1 MNNRRLPNLVSI
13 EIIIYCKS
21 AAIENR
27 MPLNFYRKVLK
38 DYFSLLLIIKSLK
51 KTIMSFIKEFKTFAM
66 SGNIVD
72 LAVAVIIGGAFGSIV
87 SSLVDDIITP
97 LLLTPALQAAHVND
111 ITSLSWGA
119 VKYGNFLS
127 SIIKFTIIAFVLF
140 TIIKAMNAF
149 KKKEEAK
156 SEPEVS
162 STDQLL
168 TEIRDALKK

>member
-1 MNNRRLPNLVSI
+1 
-13 EIIIYCKS
+13 
-21 AAIENR
+21 
-27 MPLNFYRKVLK
+27 
-38 DYFSLLLIIKSLK
+38 
-51 KTIMSFIKEFKTFAM
+51 MSFLKEFKTFAM

-140 TIIKAMNAF
+140 ALIKTMNAF

-156 SEPEVS
+156 SEPVVS

>member
-1 MNNRRLPNLVSI
+1 
-13 EIIIYCKS
+13 
-21 AAIENR
+21 
-27 MPLNFYRKVLK
+27 
-38 DYFSLLLIIKSLK
+38 
-51 KTIMSFIKEFKTFAM
+51 MSFIKEFKTFAT

-127 SIIKFTIIAFVLF
+127 SVIKFTIIAFVLF
-140 TIIKAMNAF
+140 ALIKAMNAL

-162 STDQLL
+162 STEKLL